1 MKKVFAIV
9 VTAALLLSLFT
20 LPVIAANADP
30 MVDGVITEG
39 EYAVEFE
46 MKPDNVQTWT
56 GGTLDTTIKYY
67 LNAPR
72 DGLLFQVLFVGIVIP
87 VSGFNE
93 GDMYQIAF
101 NPGNIA
107 DDQQPLFVSF
117 VVKNHAL
124 TILQHNWETKLLEDS
139 NPAGADIT
147 DLVPEAVYEKGEE
160 NVVIEVKLPQSF
172 FTIGDDYEEG
182 TGYKFTET
190 MKLGL
195 FAVIKGQ
202 GYTTLPNT
210 PTEWTVSAL
219 GINDNEVKVMKDPE
233 DIGEQTVVTGV
244 DIEDFLD
251 AGGKNMSF
259 DTFFVNR
266 VQLDNIIMEGVDGGA
281 SAKLEEYGREIDGRE
296 DTYENFTFR
305 GWAGFESEMT
315 RAGYQIDDND
325 PVFLENAFKA
335 TEAAV
340 RGAGG
345 GYASRL
351 EIEVD
356 VTGLQDGI
364 LHEIRAVVEL
374 ESEDGDISYAYLNME
389 ESNANM
395 QFYYQAPGD
404 PPPPTETPEPAA
416 TAEPT
421 EAPKATDAPEATAT
435 QAPKDDPTAAP
446 ATQDAGNTDNND
458 DKDNK
463 DNKDSKGGL
472 PTGAIIGIVAGV
484 VVVAA
489 AVIGIVVAKKKK

>member
-1 MKKVFAIV
+1 MKKVFAIMI
-9 VTAALLLSLFT
+9 TAAMLLSLIA
-20 LPVIAANADP
+20 LPVIAANVDP
-30 MVDGVITEG
+30 VVDGVITEG
-39 EYAVEFE
+39 EYATVFE
-46 MKPDNVQTWT
+46 MKPDNVKTWT
-56 GGTLDTTIKYY
+56 GGTLDTTITYY

-72 DGLLFQVLFVGIVIP
+72 DTLLFQALFVGIVIP

-101 NPGNIA
+101 NPGNIP
-107 DDQQPLFVSF
+107 DDQQSLFVSF
-117 VVKNHAL
+117 VVKDGAL

-139 NPAGADIT
+139 NPGGADIT
-147 DLVPEAVYEKGEE
+147 DLIPELILVKGDE
-160 NVVIEVKLPQSF
+160 NVVIEARLPQAL

-182 TGYKFTET
+182 TGYKFSET

-219 GINDNEVKVMKDPE
+219 GINDNEVKIMKDAE
-233 DIGEQTVVTGV
+233 SAGEHTVVEGAQI
-244 DIEDFLD
+244 DDFYD

-266 VQLDNIIMEGVDGGA
+266 VQLDNIIMEGADGGA

-315 RAGYQIDDND
+315 RAGYQIDEED
-325 PVFLENAFKA
+325 PVFLENAFKT

-340 RGAGG
+340 KGAGG
-345 GYASRL
+345 NNASRL

-356 VTGLQDGI
+356 VTGLQDGR

-374 ESEDGDISYAYLNME
+374 KSEDEEISYAYLNME
-389 ESNANM
+389 ETNANM

-404 PPPPTETPEPAA
+404 PPAPTETPVPAA

-421 EAPKATDAPEATAT
+421 EAPKATDVPAPAT
-435 QAPKDDPTAAP
+435 QAPDDATAAP
-446 ATQDAGNTDNND
+446 ATENSSGNN
-458 DKDNK
+458 DKDNN

-472 PTGAIIGIVAGV
+472 PTGAIVGIVAGCV
-484 VVVAA
+484 AVAA
-489 AVIGIVVAKKKK
+489 VIIGIVVAKKKKK